1 MKTSNKLIILA
12 CIITVAIILCIIV
25 FAVSTPRTGPEET
38 TVDITATE
46 QTTQNTIPS
55 IELPSAVPT
64 ITAEKYISSDPRIS
78 VDEKGG
84 IHIDVGAT
92 ADSVVANTP
101 HISGDVFVSTAT
113 EGDDAD

>member
-38 TVDITATE
+38 TIDITATE

-55 IELPSAVPT
+55 IELPSAVQT
-64 ITAEKYISSDPRIS
+64 TASEKYISSDPRIS
-78 VDEKGG
+78 VDESGG

-101 HISGDVFVSTAT
+101 HISGDVFVSTET